1 VLSFSL
7 TLYNSYEDLFLLEIL
22 KYMSLCLQTVTVKE
36 DGVGSVFFPILP
48 TALGKIPLHA
58 TARSSA
64 AADSVQRD
72 ILIEVF

>member
-1 VLSFSL
+1 
-7 TLYNSYEDLFLLEIL
+7 
-22 KYMSLCLQTVTVKE
+22 MSLCLQTVTVKE
-36 DGVGSVFFPILP
+36 DGVGSVFIPILP

>member
-1 VLSFSL
+1 M
-7 TLYNSYEDLFLLEIL
+7 
-22 KYMSLCLQTVTVKE
+22 KK

-64 AADSVQRD
+64 AADSVRRD